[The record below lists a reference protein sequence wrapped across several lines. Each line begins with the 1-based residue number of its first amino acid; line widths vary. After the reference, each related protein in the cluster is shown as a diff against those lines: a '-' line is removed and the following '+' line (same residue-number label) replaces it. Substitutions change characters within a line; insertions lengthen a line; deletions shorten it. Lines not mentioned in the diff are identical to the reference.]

1 MEIKEGENM
10 TMIFLG
16 LGVLLLH
23 RLGFFTHLLRVC
35 RMDGEPQKTQSQP
48 TGRAKLEAE
57 AGYILEMQGKNPRT
71 VASMGDEML
80 TAIIREYLITK
91 EIL

>member
-1 MEIKEGENM
+1 M
-10 TMIFLG
+10 TMIYLG

-23 RLGFFTHLLRVC
+23 RLGFFAHLLRVC
-35 RMDGEPQKTQSQP
+35 RMDGAPPQRTQSQA

>member
-1 MEIKEGENM
+1 MLA
-10 TMIFLG
+10 MIITAGAAFTLYK
-16 LGVLLLH
+16 
-23 RLGFFTHLLRVC
+23 LGFFAHLLRAC
-35 RMDGEPQKTQSQP
+35 RMDGAPQPQRAASQA

-57 AGYILEMQGKNPRT
+57 AAYILEERGKNPRT

-80 TAIIREYLITK
+80 LAIIREYLITK